1 MSTQDE
7 TAQNGAQ
14 NIVAPTFLAPLSQ
27 QTQDAVTTR
36 GTPSTLN
43 LDDIFGDCFFTPEGD
58 QIFLSETQ
66 NDDDDNDHEQI
77 TNSGVQLSGEAVVS
91 TNASKPV
98 VAASG
103 VKQYVPVPYAGG
115 IATTG
120 LNNTGPTR
128 ASTMGPA
135 TTNSEQK
142 IVPMA
147 APPQQRHH
155 LQYAMVDTNRRKVPV
170 PTSRDRKMSDQQ
182 KSERRWVFLF
192 LFMFISRLRK
202 CCEFD
207 SWLVSYVTWRA
218 YATYSMIHMYL
229 LQVL

>member
-1 MSTQDE
+1 MSTNDDN
-7 TAQNGAQ
+7 TAPH
-14 NIVAPTFLAPLSQ
+14 IVAPTFLAPLSQ
-27 QTQDAVTTR
+27 PTQQAVSTR

-58 QIFLSETQ
+58 QIFLSESQ
-66 NDDDDNDHEQI
+66 NDTEQT
-77 TNSGVQLSGEAVVS
+77 TNTAMDVNVQTSGEAVVS

-98 VAASG
+98 IAASG
-103 VKQYVPVPYAGG
+103 AQQYVPVPYAGG

-135 TTNSEQK
+135 PSNGPEQK

-155 LQYAMVDTNRRKVPV
+155 LQYALVDTARRKSPA
-170 PTSRDRKMSDQQ
+170 TSRDRKMSDQQ
-182 KSERRWVFLF
+182 KSERRYVFSSLIGF
-192 LFMFISRLRK
+192 LKHFFRFFVRCTMQRDHCQL
-202 CCEFD
+202 
-207 SWLVSYVTWRA
+207 
-218 YATYSMIHMYL
+218 
-229 LQVL
+229 

>member
-1 MSTQDE
+1 
-7 TAQNGAQ
+7 
-14 NIVAPTFLAPLSQ
+14 
-27 QTQDAVTTR
+27 
-36 GTPSTLN
+36 

-155 LQYAMVDTNRRKVPV
+155 LQYAMVDTHRRKVPV

-182 KSERRWVFLF
+182 KSERRCVS
-192 LFMFISRLRK
+192 IRLDAFVY
-202 CCEFD
+202 C
-207 SWLVSYVTWRA
+207 THA
-218 YATYSMIHMYL
+218 YGIGIDWSEAF
-229 LQVL
+229 